1 MRFCPQCGTKTVSKA
16 QFCTDCGA
24 PLAGDGGKKGQAG
37 KKASPAQLARLALPA
52 HNWKSLIPGLVVL
65 SVYLTVGIGIW
76 IFVLQ
81 SQPFPVVAANGPA
94 SQGGSQQLP
103 QNHPPV
109 TIPEDVTQRIR
120 ALVDEANANPQ
131 AVETWRQLAEVQFR
145 ASQVDASYRSA
156 ALSSYQHILEIAPQ
170 DPDALRGIGNVYYDF
185 EEYPKAIDYYQ
196 QYLSIQPNDQNV
208 RTDLGTMYLYMREL
222 DQAIA
227 EYQAVI
233 DKDPAFFQANFNLGI
248 AYREKGD
255 LEKARETLVHARTL
269 TDDKRIH
276 TRVDQVLAQ
285 FGSPTSV
292 QQGTASAAPPQ
303 TPFQSAVDKL
313 LHAHEIMG
321 PKIARIEWPRPAD
334 AQVYLKNFPMS
345 GMPQDVRDR
354 FLAKLRI
361 QVGVA
366 KKTNNIEENVTVEFI
381 DADTQS
387 VMETLQTE
395 TS

>member
-1 MRFCPQCGTKTVSKA
+1 M
-16 QFCTDCGA
+16 
-24 PLAGDGGKKGQAG
+24 
-37 KKASPAQLARLALPA
+37 
-52 HNWKSLIPGLVVL
+52 PGLAVL
-65 SVYLTVGIGIW
+65 STYLTIGIGLW

-103 QNHPPV
+103 QDHPQV

-120 ALVDEANANPQ
+120 TLADEANANPES
-131 AVETWRQLAEVQFR
+131 VETWRQLAEVQFR

-170 DPDALRGIGNVYYDF
+170 DPGALQGIGNVYYDF
-185 EEYPKAIDYYQ
+185 EEYPKATDYYQ
-196 QYLSIQPNDQNV
+196 QYLAIKPDDQNV
-208 RTDLGTMYLYMREL
+208 RTDLGTMYLYTSQL

-233 DKDPAFFQANFNLGI
+233 DKTPTFFQANFNLGI

-255 LEKARETLVHARTL
+255 LEKARETLIHARTL
-269 TDDKRIH
+269 TDDTRIH
-276 TRVDQVLAQ
+276 TRVDQVLTQ
-285 FGSPTSV
+285 FGSPAPAEQV
-292 QQGTASAAPPQ
+292 TASAAPPQ
-303 TPFQSAVDKL
+303 TPFQSTVDTL
-313 LHAHEIMG
+313 LRGHEIMG

-334 AQVYLKNFPMS
+334 AQVYLKNFPMA
-345 GMPQDVRDR
+345 GMPEDVRNR

-366 KKTNNIEENVTVEFI
+366 KKTNSIEENVIVEFI
-381 DADTQS
+381 DADTQN
-387 VMETLQTE
+387 VMETLQVE
-395 TS
+395 RVG